1 MCMAGLGMLG
11 AVVQMG
17 GSLMGAGAAAA
28 EGAQARA
35 IAEKNAE
42 LKRQQGVYQAK
53 QVRKKAGYVNST
65 AVTQATGNGLMI
77 SGSAFDVMLD
87 NAVQGEIDAYNT
99 QKFAEDEAHVMQL
112 EGHAAE
118 QRANNKATSM
128 LIGGFSSF
136 LKVAA

>member
-17 GSLMGAGAAAA
+17 GAMMGASAAAS

-35 IAEKNAE
+35 IADKNAQ
-42 LKRQQGVYQAK
+42 LKREQGIYEAK
-53 QVRKKAGYVNST
+53 QVRKKASYVNST

-87 NAVQGEIDAYNT
+87 NAVQGEVDAYNT
-99 QKFAEDEAHVMQL
+99 EKFAEDQAHVMHL
-112 EGHAAE
+112 EGAAAQ
-118 QRANNKATSM
+118 QRANNQATSM
-128 LIGGFSSF
+128 LIGGVSSF